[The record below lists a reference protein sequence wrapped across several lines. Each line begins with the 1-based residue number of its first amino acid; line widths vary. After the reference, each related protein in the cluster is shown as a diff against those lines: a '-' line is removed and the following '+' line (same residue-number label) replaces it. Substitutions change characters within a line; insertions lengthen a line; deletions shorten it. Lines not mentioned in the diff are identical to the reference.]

1 MESPDLLITAA
12 ATRFDRMSKRTR
24 LRVVWAGWFVLC
36 LMVAPEAMAQG
47 LTRLQGVEIN
57 RHGSYTRIIF
67 KLDNLFTYSLTQLP
81 NQIRLTLKSADSP
94 RFRRFN
100 SYSDTHIGGVAF
112 SQRGNDVHV
121 AIAAKNTVTGVR
133 ILDQAENV
141 LTVDV
146 GSFPGQQDAPAIVPG
161 RERILSGT
169 EKLIR
174 EFDPPLRA
182 EIPFIPTDSRQ
193 LQKVI
198 AGEDVLLFQKGE
210 GFLYTEKAA
219 EAVEV
224 FSYFLNKDTP
234 MRALASYR
242 QGEALYLLERYEP
255 ALKAFREGERLWP
268 EYLSLNPAATFY
280 YADSIARMGNLA
292 DGRRLLVRLIAQL
305 ADKTYAPMLLDR
317 LADILARNGREK
329 EAVTIYKTVAENFAG
344 SKAANHAVLKLADRR
359 VFSVG
364 FEDYQSLM
372 RRYQDIYKSSGDVF
386 LRDDAHFKA
395 AFLESLYG
403 QSETAL
409 AAICQYEKL
418 YPQGIFVA
426 IARGIREDLLL
437 QVYLERYA
445 AKDYEGVV
453 KLAQQNRDYL
463 SRCFTDDQFI
473 RRLSEGFAD
482 IHKPVAELELFHYL
496 AEREWAASAAP
507 FMYGRII
514 DNAMTLD
521 DIPQAEATARSFLIR
536 FPRHPDTHHVLEHLG
551 EISFFKKDMSG
562 VVAELSW
569 LFKPGVKAEFLN
581 SYYYLGKALA
591 TSRDYKR
598 ADMTLTR
605 YVDGL
610 RQAGMSSPLA
620 GDAYFTVGSGRK
632 KVGDYRGAM
641 VAYRTG
647 LETAGNEMRDQF
659 LYTMG
664 ELNLHQKNYKEAK
677 VLWDRIVK
685 EGSDPVWRKM
695 AQQAISDQEWQENNG
710 GRASGLSK

>member
-1 MESPDLLITAA
+1 MEFPDFLITVA
-12 ATRFDRMSKRTR
+12 ATRLDRILKRTR
-24 LRVVWAGWFVLC
+24 LCAVWAGWFVLC
-36 LMVAPEAMAQG
+36 LMIAPEAPAQG
-47 LTRLQGVEIN
+47 LTRLQRVEIN
-57 RHGSYTRIIF
+57 RHGNYTRIVF
-67 KLDNLFTYSLTQLP
+67 KLDNPFTYSLTQLP
-81 NQIRLTLKSADSP
+81 NQIRLTLKDADSP

-100 SYSDTHIGGVAF
+100 SYSDTHIGGVVF
-112 SQRGNDVHV
+112 SQRGNDVFV
-121 AIAAKNTVTGVR
+121 AIAAKNTATGVR
-133 ILDQAENV
+133 ILDRAENV
-141 LTVDV
+141 LTIDV
-146 GSFPGQQDAPAIVPG
+146 GSFPGQQDVPAIVPG

-182 EIPFIPTDSRQ
+182 EIPFVPTDSRQ
-193 LQKVI
+193 LQTVI
-198 AGEDVLLFQKGE
+198 GGEDVLLFQKGE

-224 FSYFLNKDTP
+224 FTYFINKDTP
-234 MRALASYR
+234 MRALAFYR

-268 EYLSLNPAATFY
+268 EYLSLNPATTFY

-292 DGRRLLVRLIAQL
+292 DGRRMLVRLIAQL

-329 EAVTIYKTVAENFAG
+329 EAVTIYKAVAENFAG
-344 SKAANHAVLKLADRR
+344 SKAAEHAALKLADRHI
-359 VFSVG
+359 FSVG
-364 FEDYQSLM
+364 FEDYRSLI
-372 RRYQDIYKSSGDVF
+372 RTYQDIYKSSGDVS
-386 LRDDAHFKA
+386 LRDNAHFKA

-409 AAICQYEKL
+409 SDITHYEKQ

-426 IARGIREDLLL
+426 IARGIREELLL
-437 QVYLERYA
+437 QVYRERYA

-453 KLAQQNRDYL
+453 KLAQENRDYL
-463 SRCFTDDQFI
+463 SGCFTDDQFI
-473 RRLSEGFAD
+473 HRLSEEFAET
-482 IHKPVAELELFHYL
+482 HKLKEELELFNYL
-496 AEREWAASAAP
+496 VEREWAASAAP
-507 FMYGRII
+507 FMYGRIM
-514 DNAMTLD
+514 DNAVTLGN
-521 DIPQAEATARSFLIR
+521 IPQAEATGRSFLTR

-569 LFKPGVKAEFLN
+569 LSKPGEKADFPN
-581 SYYYLGKALA
+581 SCYYLGKAFASL
-591 TSRDYKR
+591 RDYKR
-598 ADMTLTR
+598 ADTTLTR

-610 RQAGMSSPLA
+610 RQAGTSSPLA
-620 GDAYFTVGSGRK
+620 GDAYFTVGSSRK
-632 KVGDYRGAM
+632 TVGDYRGAM

-647 LETAGNEMRDQF
+647 LEIAGNEMRDQF

-664 ELNLHQKNYKEAK
+664 ELNLQLKNYSEAK

-685 EGSDPVWRKM
+685 EGRDPVWRKM
-695 AQQAISDQEWQENNG
+695 AQQAISDQEWQEKNG